1 MTKIKENIIFFI
13 TIFFILFLLLASIFL
28 YLNSEKLKVEK
39 DNLRIISLSPSIT
52 EFIYDIGLNKYLVAN
67 TTFCNYPDDAKN
79 KLKIGT
85 FSDVN
90 YEYIASLK
98 INTVILE
105 SHMEKQKETFEKMG
119 YKVIVV
125 KNNTIN
131 DILNTYDTLGKAF
144 NMEDI
149 TNKKKQNI
157 IDKINNIKSNIKIN
171 NKNISAVISIYRDY
185 LSNVK
190 SLTVAGGNNIY
201 NDILEILNINNPFNK
216 YAPYTNI
223 SVEALIKSNPDIIFD
238 MYHGKNSQ
246 NIEKQWELLPI
257 KAVNNN
263 HIIVLSDTYLTL
275 PGPRIYLILEEFA
288 KQVQKVMIN
297 D

>member
-1 MTKIKENIIFFI
+1 
-13 TIFFILFLLLASIFL
+13 
-28 YLNSEKLKVEK
+28 
-39 DNLRIISLSPSIT
+39 
-52 EFIYDIGLNKYLVAN
+52 
-67 TTFCNYPDDAKN
+67 
-79 KLKIGT
+79 
-85 FSDVN
+85 
-90 YEYIASLK
+90 
-98 INTVILE
+98 
-105 SHMEKQKETFEKMG
+105 MEKQKEIFEKMG

-144 NMEDI
+144 HMEDI

-157 IDKINNIKSNIKIN
+157 IDKINNIKSNIKNN

-185 LSNVK
+185 SSNVK
-190 SLTVAGGNNIY
+190 SLTVVGGNNIY
-201 NDILEILNINNPFNK
+201 SDILEILNINNPFNK

-238 MYHGKNSQ
+238 MYHGENSQ

>member
-1 MTKIKENIIFFI
+1 
-13 TIFFILFLLLASIFL
+13 
-28 YLNSEKLKVEK
+28 
-39 DNLRIISLSPSIT
+39 
-52 EFIYDIGLNKYLVAN
+52 
-67 TTFCNYPDDAKN
+67 
-79 KLKIGT
+79 
-85 FSDVN
+85 
-90 YEYIASLK
+90 
-98 INTVILE
+98 
-105 SHMEKQKETFEKMG
+105 
-119 YKVIVV
+119 
-125 KNNTIN
+125 
-131 DILNTYDTLGKAF
+131 
-144 NMEDI
+144 MEDI

-157 IDKINNIKSNIKIN
+157 IDKINNIKSNIKNN

-185 LSNVK
+185 SSNVK
-190 SLTVAGGNNIY
+190 SLTVVGGNNIY
-201 NDILEILNINNPFNK
+201 SDILEILNINNPFNK

-238 MYHGKNSQ
+238 MYHGENSQ